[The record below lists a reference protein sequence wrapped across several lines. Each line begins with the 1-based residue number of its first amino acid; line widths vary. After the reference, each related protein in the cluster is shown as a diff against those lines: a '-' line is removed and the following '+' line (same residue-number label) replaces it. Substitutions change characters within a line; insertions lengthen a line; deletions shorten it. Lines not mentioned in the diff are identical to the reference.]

1 MLILN
6 DFAPAWKAMSNEQW
20 VLCQALSGLTNILL
34 DNASIVFQA
43 AWNQIEALSKTI
55 CFADKAKR
63 KT

>member
-1 MLILN
+1 MFILN

-43 AWNQIEALSKTI
+43 AWKKLEALSKHI
-55 CFADKAKR
+55 CFAWQG